1 MGEAGRQVALSEYT
15 IASYADRI
23 EAVYRRLV
31 DAHRQ
36 HRDVE
41 LA

>member
-15 IASYADRI
+15 IAGYVDRI
-23 EAVYRRLV
+23 EAIYRRLA